1 MLNLYTYVLALLL
14 LLLLLGLL
22 LDELLLI
29 IVLDDFV
36 AIGDALN
43 TNKVV
48 L

>member
-36 AIGDALN
+36 ATGDAFDNSKIIL
-43 TNKVV
+43 
-48 L
+48 

>member
-1 MLNLYTYVLALLL
+1 MLNLYTCVLA

-36 AIGDALN
+36 AIGDAFD